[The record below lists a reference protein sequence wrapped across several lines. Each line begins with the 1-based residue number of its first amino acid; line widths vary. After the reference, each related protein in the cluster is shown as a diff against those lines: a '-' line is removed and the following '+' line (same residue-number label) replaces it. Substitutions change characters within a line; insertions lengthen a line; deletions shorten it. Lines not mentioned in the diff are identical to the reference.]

1 MAFECGI
8 CALVFNNS
16 SRVPIIL
23 ECGHS
28 FCKDCLRRKLGPHK
42 HCPYCRNPIRK
53 DLEHLPRCVMHFSSG
68 TAGQRTLAATPRG
81 LGSMH
86 LLHTILELR
95 AAV

>member
-16 SRVPIIL
+16 SRAPIIL

-28 FCKDCLRRKLGPHK
+28 FCKDCLLRKLGPHK

-53 DLEHLPRCVMHFSSG
+53 DLEHLPRCGMHQG
-68 TAGQRTLAATPRG
+68 WKKAEQ
-81 LGSMH
+81 
-86 LLHTILELR
+86 HT
-95 AAV
+95 